1 MVEAGILITFFMAAI
16 SFDPKKTMHINALLG
31 CVKDLEVCREY
42 LNSKPK
48 MPDWNLTLLIFSK

>member
-31 CVKDLEVCREY
+31 CVKDLEVCGEY

-48 MPDWNLTLLIFSK
+48 MPD